1 MRSKINSDPGFAPNS
16 ALINENKPIWGK
28 EFTISLT
35 NGSQSQTVT
44 ATNAIIPIQYKATP
58 ICNGATS
65 INASN
70 LPTGVTATL
79 NNNVIDISGIPT
91 AQSSGTYNYS
101 LTVSGTTRSSIV
113 TGTISV
119 LASSTF
125 SNFYNL
131 FNKHNWNSRSSI
143 SNSIAIC
150 CNSEC
155 HLSICYK

>member
-1 MRSKINSDPGFAPNS
+1 MCCFHCNCSNYPK
-16 ALINENKPIWGK
+16 WGK

-79 NNNVIDISGIPT
+79 NNNVIDISGTPT

-101 LTVSGTTRSSIV
+101 LTVSGTTKSSIV
-113 TGTISV
+113 TGTINV
-119 LASSTF
+119 VASSTLAT
-125 SNFYNL
+125 STTC
-131 FNKHNWNSRSSI
+131 SI
-143 SNSIAIC
+143 SDLTGDQGPQSQTVSQSVAIQ
-150 CNSEC
+150 NVI
-155 HLSICYK
+155 LSICYK